1 MIDTVIHQEITR
13 HSYYMENY
21 NYAFRLFFLS
31 NEGDLLFPSILLLS
45 DVQFLCSVQ
54 FASLL
59 PPEEG

>member
-1 MIDTVIHQEITR
+1 
-13 HSYYMENY
+13 MENY

-31 NEGDLLFPSILLLS
+31 NEGDILFPSILLLS

-59 PPEEG
+59 PPEEGELCPLFVYSSVSK